1 METNATRM
9 CALLVGLPDVNVLA
23 VDDDDPTAPL
33 RVHVETR
40 AVLVGCGG
48 CGTRAQ
54 LKDRRRVALVDLAAF
69 GRPAVLVWDK
79 RRWSCPEADCL
90 VGTFTE
96 IDRRIAAPRAKMTDR
111 AARWVTVQVGR
122 LGRTVAEVA
131 AELGCDWHTVM
142 DAVAAYGTALLAADT
157 SRTDGVSALGLD
169 ETLFVRRGA
178 RHTKSWATSV
188 VDVGGGDRAPKL
200 IEVIEG
206 RTAKTVSAWIDAQP
220 RVWRDAIC
228 WGTLDL
234 SGSYAKVFN
243 DSLPDAVQ
251 VADPFHV
258 VKHAN
263 SKVDECRRRVQNDTL
278 GHRGHKDDPLYR
290 CRRLLTK
297 AHERLDDKGN
307 DKLTG
312 LLEAGDP
319 QGEVRMTWHAKETVR
334 GLYDIDDPALAAEFI
349 DELIDNMGDESMPD
363 EVRSLAGTLRRWRDK
378 ILAWHTAQVTNGP
391 TEGMNNLMKRI
402 KRIGFGF
409 RRFDHYRI
417 RTLLYAG
424 RPNWAL
430 LHSITPR

>member
-1 METNATRM
+1 M
-9 CALLVGLPDVNVLA
+9 
-23 VDDDDPTAPL
+23 
-33 RVHVETR
+33 
-40 AVLVGCGG
+40 
-48 CGTRAQ
+48 
-54 LKDRRRVALVDLAAF
+54 
-69 GRPAVLVWDK
+69 
-79 RRWSCPEADCL
+79 
-90 VGTFTE
+90 
-96 IDRRIAAPRAKMTDR
+96 
-111 AARWVTVQVGR
+111 
-122 LGRTVAEVA
+122 
-131 AELGCDWHTVM
+131 GCDWHTVM
-142 DAVAAYGTALLAADT
+142 DAVTAYGTALLAADT
-157 SRTDGVSALGLD
+157 SRTDGVTALGLD

-178 RHTKSWATSV
+178 RHTKNWATSV
-188 VDVGGGDRAPKL
+188 VDVGGDDRAPKL

-220 RVWRDAIC
+220 QAWRDAIC

-391 TEGMNNLMKRI
+391 TEGMNNLIKRI